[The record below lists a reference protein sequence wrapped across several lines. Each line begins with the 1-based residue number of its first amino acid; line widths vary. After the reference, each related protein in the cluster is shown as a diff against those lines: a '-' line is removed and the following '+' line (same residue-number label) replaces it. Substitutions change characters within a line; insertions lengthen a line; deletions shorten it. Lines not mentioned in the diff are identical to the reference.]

1 MYRICIVYVTCMYRR
16 LYGKGIENG
25 QGWDRE
31 STGKIR
37 GRYGERSGKVTDYK
51 GALWVMT

>member
-1 MYRICIVYVTCMYRR
+1 MYRICNVYVSCLYRR

-37 GRYGERSGKVTDYK
+37 GRYGEDTEEVTDYK
-51 GALWVMT
+51 GALLVMT